1 MMVKVAPNTF
11 VNPDLVSV
19 VESVRDWEGAFYVT
33 NVVIQFVKGPSLTL
47 ASEFKLEDVIAAL
60 NQVEKRT
67 DER

>member
-1 MMVKVAPNTF
+1 MMVQVAARTF

-19 VESVRDWEGAFYVT
+19 VESVRSWEGAFYVT

-47 ASEFKLEDVIAAL
+47 ASKYNIEDVIAAL